1 MTSNISPYPE
11 RCHSSY
17 NRLAMLVEY
26 EGTDYHGFQFQH
38 NATSIQEQLE
48 KSIFKLTGKHTRVNA
63 AGRTDAGVHA
73 IGQVVSFDAS
83 VNHEPSVFM
92 EGLNHYLPPDIRIR
106 NAKYAPMDFNPRR
119 WAISR
124 EYRYRLI
131 NSREANPLLRR
142 FVHNIKRPLDLNVMQ
157 IGASS
162 IEGIGDFAPFSGPSV
177 SGSTVRELFECSIIS
192 SYGVITIKLIANA
205 FLNQQVRRTVGAL
218 LELGL
223 GNITLQEFNL
233 LSKCGVIGAANWVA
247 PPNGLVLTKVSYRK
261 ESFVIENPTAAN
273 AQEIELGSLV

>member
-1 MTSNISPYPE
+1 MTSNISPHPE
-11 RCHSSY
+11 RFQSSC
-17 NRLAMLVEY
+17 NRLAMIVEY

-48 KSIFKLTGKHTRVNA
+48 KSIFKLTGKRTRVSG

-73 IGQVVSFDAS
+73 TGQVVAFDTN

-119 WAISR
+119 WATRR

-157 IGASS
+157 VAASS

-177 SGSTVRELFECSIIS
+177 NGSTVRELFECSITSES
-192 SYGVITIKLIANA
+192 SVITIKLIANA

-223 GNITLQEFNL
+223 GNITLQEFDL
-233 LSKCGVIGAANWVA
+233 LSKCGVVGAANWVA
-247 PPNGLVLTKVSYRK
+247 PPNGLVLTKVSYKK
-261 ESFVIENPTAAN
+261 ESFLIENLTAAN